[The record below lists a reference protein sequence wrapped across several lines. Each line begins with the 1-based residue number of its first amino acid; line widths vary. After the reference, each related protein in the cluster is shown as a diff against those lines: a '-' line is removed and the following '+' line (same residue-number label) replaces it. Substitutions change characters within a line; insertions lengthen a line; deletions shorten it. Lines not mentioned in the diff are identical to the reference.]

1 MEKIVQQDIFEQFSL
16 LILKMSK
23 IVQKIK
29 ALEMAPF
36 DLKAVHVMILYLLRM
51 HREGLSVSE
60 LCRQTMDDKAAVSRA
75 VSVLRERGYVLPED
89 ARLSPVRLTKEG
101 EELAAY
107 ITGRAACAVSE
118 GGVGL
123 SDEERTRFF
132 CVLETICCNL
142 EKYQKKLLDESGSKE
157 EI

>member
-1 MEKIVQQDIFEQFSL
+1 
-16 LILKMSK
+16 
-23 IVQKIK
+23 
-29 ALEMAPF
+29 
-36 DLKAVHVMILYLLRM
+36 M

-75 VSVLRERGYVLPED
+75 VSVLRERGYVEPED
-89 ARLSPVRLTKEG
+89 TRLSPVRLTKEG

-107 ITGRAACAVSE
+107 ISGRAACAVSE

-123 SDEERTRFF
+123 SDEERARFLL
-132 CVLETICCNL
+132 VMETICNNL
-142 EKYQKKLLDESGSKE
+142 EKYQKKLLKESSIRE

>member
-1 MEKIVQQDIFEQFSL
+1 MQQDVFEQFSL

-29 ALEMAPF
+29 ALEMVVPF

-60 LCRQTMDDKAAVSRA
+60 LCRQTIDDKAAVSRA
-75 VSVLRERGYVLPED
+75 VSVLRERGYVEPED
-89 ARLSPVRLTKEG
+89 TRLSPVRLTKEG

-107 ITGRAACAVSE
+107 ISGRALHLGARRLCGE
-118 GGVGL
+118 RRGRGL
-123 SDEERTRFF
+123 ER
-132 CVLETICCNL
+132 
-142 EKYQKKLLDESGSKE
+142 
-157 EI
+157 

>member
-1 MEKIVQQDIFEQFSL
+1 
-16 LILKMSK
+16 
-23 IVQKIK
+23 
-29 ALEMAPF
+29 
-36 DLKAVHVMILYLLRM
+36 M

-75 VSVLRERGYVLPED
+75 VSVLRERGYVRAGGIP
-89 ARLSPVRLTKEG
+89 AFPPVRLTKEG

-107 ITGRAACAVSE
+107 ISGRAACAVSE

-123 SDEERTRFF
+123 SDEERARFLL
-132 CVLETICCNL
+132 VMETICNNL
-142 EKYQKKLLDESGSKE
+142 EKYQKKLLKESSIRE

>member
-1 MEKIVQQDIFEQFSL
+1 MQQDVFEQFSL

-29 ALEMAPF
+29 ALEMVPF

-75 VSVLRERGYVLPED
+75 VSVLRERGYVEPED
-89 ARLSPVRLTKEG
+89 TRLSPVRLTKEG

-107 ITGRAACAVSE
+107 ISWRAACAVSE
-118 GGVGL
+118 GGGVLG
-123 SDEERTRFF
+123 DEERARFLL
-132 CVLETICCNL
+132 VMETICNNL
-142 EKYQKKLLDESGSKE
+142 EKYQKKLLKESSIRE

>member
-1 MEKIVQQDIFEQFSL
+1 MQQDVFEQFSL

-29 ALEMAPF
+29 ALEMVPF

-75 VSVLRERGYVLPED
+75 VAVLRERAMSFPMTPAFPPCGSRKRGG
-89 ARLSPVRLTKEG
+89 ARRLHHGPRRLRRERR
-101 EELAAY
+101 
-107 ITGRAACAVSE
+107 GR
-118 GGVGL
+118 GL
-123 SDEERTRFF
+123 ER
-132 CVLETICCNL
+132 
-142 EKYQKKLLDESGSKE
+142 
-157 EI
+157 

>member
-1 MEKIVQQDIFEQFSL
+1 MQQDVFEQFSL

-29 ALEMAPF
+29 ALEMVPF

-60 LCRQTMDDKAAVSRA
+60 LCHQTLDDKAAVSRA
-75 VSVLRERGYVLPED
+75 VAVLRERGYVVPDD
-89 ARLSPVRLTKEG
+89 ARFAPVRLTKEG

-118 GGVGL
+118 GVGL

-132 CVLETICCNL
+132 SVMETICNNL
-142 EKYQKKLLDESGSKE
+142 EKYQKKLLKESSIRE
-157 EI
+157 EL